1 MVDRTDGARRLAGRA
16 APPRPRVRGADPLDA
31 ALEILFFGFRG
42 VTAGA
47 DRVLAERGLSRVH
60 HRILFFVR
68 RHPGIRPG
76 ALLAT
81 LRISKQALSRPLRG
95 LVRDGLVRAAV
106 PDENRRTKALT
117 LTPAGSRLERRLS
130 GSERGR
136 FARAFRAAGPAGAR
150 GWREVMRLLA
160 GDAHPAGARTA
171 RSPGRRRRT

>member
-1 MVDRTDGARRLAGRA
+1 MVDRIDRAPRRRA
-16 APPRPRVRGADPLDA
+16 APAGAELERLDG

-47 DRVLAERGLSRVH
+47 DRILAERGLSRVH

-81 LRISKQALSRPLRG
+81 LRISKQALSRPLRE
-95 LVRDGLVRAAV
+95 LVAAGLVRAAV

-117 LTPAGSRLERRLS
+117 LTAAGARLERRLS

-150 GWREVMRLLA
+150 GWREVMRQLA
-160 GDAHPAGARTA
+160 GRATPAPAPAAPARA
-171 RSPGRRRRT
+171 RRRS